1 MSLQGLVERMRASQR
16 LTSTMVASILAL
28 VIVLPVSGV
37 EVVTPSPSAPPTGA
51 APIVSTGPSP
61 EPSPT
66 AVVHH
71 RVGRLG
77 LDYPAEWT
85 LRPADVLMRH
95 THVIEFI
102 GTAPSTAGCTTVGAL
117 TSCGVDHALE
127 PGTVSVAVEEPGGP
141 LTIDTPFER
150 AEDPPPGTTVVEID
164 GVPAFLTREADA
176 IELFVPAPDRIFGGT
191 RLRAMVRG
199 PGDEALWEQV
209 EGLLASVRY
218 EPPLQ
223 PTDQL
228 DEEAAAAAARAAV
241 EQKAS
246 HDRAYAC
253 FPRTPGRSRHAV
265 VQRLPG
271 YSRLHRRLPVT
282 CSTEIEGT
290 PLEVWKMTLTSSWT
304 DGPRRSA
311 GSAAETVWIG
321 PDGEYLT
328 TSRGGDPPYWP

>member
-1 MSLQGLVERMRASQR
+1 MVGLSEPMHSGHHLR
-16 LTSTMVASILAL
+16 STIVASILAL
-28 VIVLPVSGV
+28 VIVVPASGQ
-37 EVVTPSPSAPPTGA
+37 ETETSGPSTAPTGA
-51 APIVSTGPSP
+51 PSVTSEPSP
-61 EPSPT
+61 EPS
-66 AVVHH
+66 AEALVHH

-77 LDYPAEWT
+77 LDVPPEWT
-85 LRPADVLMRH
+85 VRPADVLMRY

-102 GTAPSTAGCTTVGAL
+102 GTAPSTAGCTTEGDL
-117 TSCGVDHALE
+117 TGCGVDLALE

-141 LTIDTPFER
+141 IRIDTPFER
-150 AEDPPPGTTVVEID
+150 AEDPPPGTTVVDID
-164 GVPAFLTREADA
+164 GVPAFLRREADT
-176 IELFVPAPDRIFGGT
+176 IELFVPAPDDIFGGT
-191 RLRAMVRG
+191 RLRAGVLG
-199 PGDEALWEQV
+199 PGEEALWQQV
-209 EGLLASVRY
+209 EDLLASVHY

-228 DEEAAAAAARAAV
+228 DVQAAAAAARAVV
-241 EQKAS
+241 EHKAS

-265 VQRLPG
+265 VRRLPG

-304 DGPRRSA
+304 DGPGRSA
-311 GSAAETVWIG
+311 GSVSETVWIG
-321 PDGEYLT
+321 PDGDYTT